1 MAVKLRGVIFDLD
14 GTLADTLPICIS
26 AFRDAVLG
34 AGGRSYT
41 DDEVTA
47 LFGPTE
53 EGMLRH
59 ALAERWEEA
68 MPSYLRLYEQAHD
81 ACTEPF
87 AGIDAVLRTL
97 QSRGVS
103 MAVVTGKGPHS
114 AEISLRRLCLITYFD
129 LVEAGSPDGPIKPA
143 AIRRVLD
150 HWNIPAAEVAYVGDV
165 PTDMDAAAE
174 VGVVGLG
181 AAWAATSTLRA
192 APASAAAHTFTTVDT
207 FARWIADHT

>member
-1 MAVKLRGVIFDLD
+1 MKLRGVIFDLD
-14 GTLADTLPICIS
+14 GTLADTIPICIS
-26 AFRDAVLG
+26 AFRDTVVG

-47 LFGPTE
+47 LFGPSE

-68 MPSYLRLYEQAHD
+68 MPSYLRLYERAHD

-97 QSRGVS
+97 HSRGILT
-103 MAVVTGKGPHS
+103 AVVTGKGPHS
-114 AEISLRRLCLITYFD
+114 AEISLRRLGLLPYFD

-150 HWNIPAAEVAYVGDV
+150 RWGVPPAEVAYVGDH
-165 PTDMDAAAE
+165 PHDMDAATE
-174 VGVVGLG
+174 VGMVGLG
-181 AAWAATSTLRA
+181 ATWAATAVLRA
-192 APASAAAHTFTTVDT
+192 DPSPAATHTFATVDT
-207 FARWIADHT
+207 FAEWIAERT